1 MKNLPLE
8 KKILLVMVILVFM
21 FSTVVLIWQSSS
33 NNVVLSKANMNN
45 LSKTSVADVSIV
57 KANSTDGNNTLSVDQ
72 KEADIPGDKKLSVGN
87 EDTSADDND
96 ISSKKNNKKE
106 TEKTDEQKEKEV
118 KKIYVHVAGE
128 VVNTGVYILEEGSRV
143 FQAVEM
149 AGGGTDDAAL
159 DSINLAAPLIDGQKI
174 YIPSLEEI
182 DEMSKGQDINKN
194 NNADFI
200 PEKSVVNEKK
210 VEDDNTVKS
219 SGNKIDINNATS
231 EELQTLSGIGPEKA
245 GNIIDYRQENGPFS
259 KIEELTKV
267 SGIGDKTLEKIR
279 DKIAVY

>member
-72 KEADIPGDKKLSVGN
+72 KEADIPGDKKLTAGN
-87 EDTSADDND
+87 EDTFADDKD
-96 ISSKKNNKKE
+96 FSSNNNKKE
-106 TEKTDEQKEKEV
+106 TENTEEEKAKEV
-118 KKIYVHVAGE
+118 KEIYVHVAGE